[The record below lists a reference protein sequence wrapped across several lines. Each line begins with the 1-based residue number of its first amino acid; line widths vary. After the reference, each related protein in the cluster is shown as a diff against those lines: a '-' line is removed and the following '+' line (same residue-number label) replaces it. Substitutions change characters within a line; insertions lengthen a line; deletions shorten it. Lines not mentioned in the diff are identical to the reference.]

1 MLACITDCTFN
12 TQIILTQ
19 YMYFYEK
26 IKIKMCFI
34 SIIQSRIEITLNLP
48 AIYISFKQFLILIFL
63 PQFLSTNKAIV
74 LTCHPRTS
82 QENSIFGSM
91 DFHSVNGH
99 QTKMSFIG
107 VVAALKQ
114 LSLYRIV

>member
-1 MLACITDCTFN
+1 MKKNQKCALFPSYSPVS
-12 TQIILTQ
+12 L
-19 YMYFYEK
+19 
-26 IKIKMCFI
+26 
-34 SIIQSRIEITLNLP
+34 TLNLP
-48 AIYISFKQFLILIFL
+48 AIYISSEQFLILIFL

-74 LTCHPRTS
+74 LTCHPRTN
-82 QENSIFGSM
+82 QENSTFGSM

-99 QTKMSFIG
+99 RTKMSFIG